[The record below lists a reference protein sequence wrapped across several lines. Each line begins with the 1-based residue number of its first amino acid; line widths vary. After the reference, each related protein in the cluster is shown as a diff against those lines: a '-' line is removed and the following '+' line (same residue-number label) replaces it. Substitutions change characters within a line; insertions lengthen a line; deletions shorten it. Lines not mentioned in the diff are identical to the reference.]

1 VRRAISTAAM
11 GDLEDKRDVK
21 LGHIWETESLL
32 PGPVHFNPQYW
43 PA

>member
-11 GDLEDKRDVK
+11 DDLEDKRDVK

-32 PGPVHFNPQYW
+32 PGPVHFNPHW